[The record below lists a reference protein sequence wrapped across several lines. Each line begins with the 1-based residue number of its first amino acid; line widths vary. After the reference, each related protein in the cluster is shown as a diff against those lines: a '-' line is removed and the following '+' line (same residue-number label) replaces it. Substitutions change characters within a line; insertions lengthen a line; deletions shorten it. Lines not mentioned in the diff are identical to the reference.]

1 VTTAICLTP
10 DRRFFGPAVCVAS
23 QVIAAGVPADT
34 EIVIVCEEDDVWPG
48 FDRLDAVLRAAIT
61 LHTTKFGPLVNHA
74 PATPQGSR
82 AIYRRLVLDR
92 VLPEKYQRFIA
103 IDSDIA
109 VTREGLAPLV
119 ALDLGGNPIAAAV
132 DMIFYMDFGGPLAEE
147 FRAHRLS
154 LGLAGEA
161 PYFNNGVTVI
171 DRAKWESEELGL
183 RALALIAGD
192 PQRYTWFDQDALNVL
207 LAGRFAPL
215 SPRWNFMGDFLL
227 LDLERDIAPAVYH
240 FVNRPK
246 PWEQGYPGDPRFAA
260 IFYRWFTN
268 SPWPDFAAPPA
279 SGWNPPPVSR
289 FFRRNLLA
297 YLEKQNFAD
306 NLVLTIS

>member
-10 DRRFFGPAVCVAS
+10 DRKFFGPAVCVAS
-23 QVIAAGVPADT
+23 QVIAAGIPADT
-34 EIVIVCEEDDVWPG
+34 DVVIVCEEDDIWPG
-48 FDRLDAVLRAAIT
+48 YDRLDPALRAAIT
-61 LHTTKFGPLVNHA
+61 LHTTKFGQLVNHA

-109 VTREGLAPLV
+109 VSREGLAPL
-119 ALDLGGNPIAAAV
+119 ASLDLGDKPIAAAV

-147 FRAHRLS
+147 FMTHRLS
-154 LGLAGEA
+154 LGLAPDA

-171 DRAKWESEELGL
+171 DRAKWEFEELGT
-183 RALALIAGD
+183 RAMALIAGD

-227 LDLERDIAPAVYH
+227 LDLERDIAPVIHH

-246 PWEQGYPGDPRFAA
+246 PWEQGYAGDPRFAE
-260 IFYRWFTN
+260 IFHRWFVN
-268 SPWPDFAAPPA
+268 SPWPDFAAAPA
-279 SGWNPPPVSR
+279 TKWNPPPVSR
-289 FFRRNLLA
+289 VFRRDLVG
-297 YLEKQNFAD
+297 YLEKQRFAD
-306 NLVLTIS
+306 DFVLTRS

>member
-10 DRRFFGPAVCVAS
+10 DDKFFGPAVCVAS
-23 QVIAAGVPADT
+23 QVIAAGIPADT
-34 EIVIVCEEDDVWPG
+34 EIVIVCEEDDIWPG
-48 FDRLDAVLRAAIT
+48 HDRLDPALRGAIT
-61 LHTTKFGPLVNHA
+61 LHTTKFAPLVNHA

-92 VLPEKYQRFIA
+92 VLPDKYKRFIA

-109 VTREGLAPLV
+109 VAREGLAPLV
-119 ALDLGGNPIAAAV
+119 ALDLGGYPIAAAV
-132 DMIFYMDFGGPLAEE
+132 DMIFYMDFGGPLADE
-147 FRAHRLS
+147 FKAHRGS
-154 LGLAGEA
+154 LGLAPDA

-171 DRAKWESEELGL
+171 DRAKWQSEELGS

-207 LAGRFAPL
+207 LAGRFASL

-227 LDLERDIAPAVYH
+227 LDLDREIEPVIYH

-246 PWEQGYPGDPRFAA
+246 PWEKGYAGDPRFAE
-260 IFYRWFTN
+260 IFHRWFVN
-268 SPWPDFAAPPA
+268 SPWPDFAAGPA
-279 SGWNPPPVSR
+279 SDWNPAPFSR
-289 FFRRNLLA
+289 LFRRDLLA
-297 YLEKQNFAD
+297 FLGKQHFAD
-306 NLVLTIS
+306 DFVLTTS